1 MKKLISNY
9 TFNAAART
17 ITFDDYTSVDLERLL
32 LITNVTDNIIIYN
45 FADPSLGAGV
55 SGNTVTLIYN
65 TNAMDNGDS
74 LQIYYDDEQS
84 PANQETLQA
93 ILDLQAFLKTIISQT
108 KVLSTQDTLQRQ
120 RVIVENTLSM
130 PTVNVN
136 NSSSYGELTV
146 RQEMSRNEFAN
157 GIRKHLI
164 F

>member
-17 ITFDDYTSVDLERLL
+17 ITFTDYTSVDLERLL

-65 TNAMDNGDS
+65 TNAMSNGDS

-120 RVIVENTLSM
+120 RVVVESM

>member
-17 ITFDDYTSVDLERLL
+17 ITFTDYTSVDLERLL

-65 TNAMDNGDS
+65 TNAMSNGDS

-93 ILDLQAFLKTIISQT
+93 ILDLQDFLKTIINQT
-108 KVLSTQDTLQRQ
+108 RALSNQDANQRL
-120 RVIVENTLSM
+120 R
-130 PTVNVN
+130 VNVDFFPTITTN
-136 NSSSYGELTV
+136 TQSVFGEITV